1 MRDKTEGKRETIPRK
16 RGITLKILI
25 LILAITVIS
34 FLSFLLIAQYTLTHS
49 IRDSLGIHLRETASG
64 TASLVD
70 TIISGQIED
79 IRIITNTPSV
89 LSALVNVNSR
99 YSSKSTLSREQE
111 EASQKWLQA
120 QGTEVIDSD
129 LATNSTARYLKS
141 YIQIK
146 DEEGET
152 ASLFIT
158 DKKGALVSTINERPK
173 YFHGDDQWWGGTYNG
188 RKAYIS
194 DIYYDDS
201 IKEYLLDIVLPIM
214 DAGETLGIIKKSLV
228 VSRFFGRS
236 MPRLKIGETAHAML
250 VDSRGKVIFCPLLDT
265 GSSLSNRS
273 LISSFVSPAPAWA
286 SVADDAHGG
295 KNSLI
300 GSAPLEMTS
309 LSLGEGSSDINWYAF
324 TWQDPGESMVPGQ
337 RPFKRLLMYGLIA
350 AGVILIIGYI
360 GARRITSPIKGLIE
374 GTEII
379 GEGGLDHHLDIDT
392 GDEVGEL
399 ARRFNQVLTR
409 LRDEVA
415 SVKELERRLL
425 DNAGEIREKDS
436 ELAKYSLM
444 NTEKTISIE
453 RFAEGIA
460 HEINNHLGIIF
471 GFIQVMLKECDHGCP
486 SYEEIKIIEKH
497 VNYTKNIID
506 ELLDFARISN
516 LEKEEVDINKNIE
529 ETFLP
534 IEGDLSAKNISF
546 VFDLAPNL
554 PKIYC
559 DPKKLQQVYM
569 NLLVNQTHSMR
580 EGDIFTVSTAYDRE
594 KNSIGIRFKDT
605 GTGIH
610 CSDVN
615 RIFDPFYVSK
625 GREAGIGLSLSASYG
640 IIKEH
645 QGEISVESKEGEGT
659 MFIISIP
666 VNQSSQASPSE
677 SSLRRIEN

>member
-1 MRDKTEGKRETIPRK
+1 MRDKTEGKRETLPKR

-25 LILAITVIS
+25 LILAITVIC

-64 TASLVD
+64 TAILID

-79 IRIITNTPSV
+79 IRIIINTPSV
-89 LSALVNVNSR
+89 LNALVDVNSR
-99 YSSKSTLSREQE
+99 YSSKSTLSLEQE

-129 LATNSTARYLKS
+129 LATNSTARYLKT
-141 YIQIK
+141 YIQTK
-146 DEEGET
+146 DEVGWT
-152 ASLFIT
+152 TSLFIT
-158 DKKGALVSTINERPK
+158 DKKGALISTINERPK
-173 YFHGDDQWWGGTYNG
+173 YFHGDDQWWGRTFNG

-201 IKEYLLDIVLPIM
+201 IKEYLLDIALPIR

-228 VSRFFGRS
+228 VSRFFGQS
-236 MPRLKIGETAHAML
+236 MPRLKIGETGHAML
-250 VDSRGKVIFCPLLDT
+250 VDSKGKVIFCPLLDT
-265 GSSLSNRS
+265 GSSLNNRS
-273 LISSFVSPAPAWA
+273 LILSFVSPAPAWA

-300 GSAPLEMTS
+300 GSAPLEMTN
-309 LSLGEGSSDINWYAF
+309 LLLGEGSSDIKWYAF
-324 TWQDPGESMVPGQ
+324 IWQDPGESIGSGK
-337 RPFKRLLMYGLIA
+337 RPFQRVLIYGLIA

-360 GARRITSPIKGLIE
+360 GARRITAPIKGLIE
-374 GTEII
+374 GAEII
-379 GEGGLDHHLDIDT
+379 GEGGLDYHLDINT

-399 ARRFNQVLTR
+399 AQRFNQVLTR

-415 SVKELERRLL
+415 SVKALEMRLI
-425 DNAGEIREKDS
+425 DYTGEIRKKDS
-436 ELAKYSLM
+436 ELAKYSLI

-471 GFIQVMLKECDHGCP
+471 GFIQVMLKDCDHGCH
-486 SYEEIKIIEKH
+486 SYEELKIIEKH
-497 VNYTKNIID
+497 VNYTKNIMD

-529 ETFLP
+529 ETFLS
-534 IEGDLSAKNISF
+534 IEGDLSAKNISL

-569 NLLVNQTHSMR
+569 NLLVNQTHTMR

-610 CSDVN
+610 YSDVN

-659 MFIISIP
+659 MFTISLP
-666 VNQSSQASPSE
+666 VNQSSQVSPSE
-677 SSLRRIEN
+677 SNLRRIIN